1 MMVLSVNQGSDTKL
15 AEFVA
20 NNKVL
25 RLLAKSTILEI
36 VSATFSFTTSQYC
49 QRVAIFMN
57 VILFFSHC
65 IIRCVNGRQIYSVNK
80 YVWKDQHVIHKI
92 TCE

>member
-15 AEFVA
+15 TEFVA
-20 NNKVL
+20 TNKIL

-57 VILFFSHC
+57 VIHFFFILYNKMCQRPQDLVSE
-65 IIRCVNGRQIYSVNK
+65 QICLERPTHDLQN
-80 YVWKDQHVIHKI
+80 HM
-92 TCE
+92 

>member
-1 MMVLSVNQGSDTKL
+1 MVLSVNQGSDTKL
-15 AEFVA
+15 TEFVT

-36 VSATFSFTTSQYC
+36 VSATLSFTTSQYC

-57 VILFFSHC
+57 VILFFFILYNRMCQRSQDLLSE
-65 IIRCVNGRQIYSVNK
+65 QICLETP
-80 YVWKDQHVIHKI
+80 
-92 TCE
+92 TCDLQNHM

>member
-15 AEFVA
+15 TEFVT

-36 VSATFSFTTSQYC
+36 VSATLSFTTSQYC
-49 QRVAIFMN
+49 QRV
-57 VILFFSHC
+57 
-65 IIRCVNGRQIYSVNK
+65 QYS
-80 YVWKDQHVIHKI
+80 
-92 TCE
+92 